1 MEIKVGWFPGPV
13 DESVASYRLRC
24 ERPSSALW
32 EHGFSSE
39 IHPTNFSKVN
49 VFSKNS
55 DLSQLRSARSLGRVV
70 VFDLCDN
77 YLTTDHRMHVRIE
90 QAIECCDVVTVPT
103 SSMKDVVGSRFPGKR
118 CSVIPDMLEFN
129 TPRHPSLS
137 GVSESLIWFGNF
149 GKKKDNSGVYELSSA
164 LFDLSQRDADL
175 LEPFKQKYI
184 ISKPRRNLEW
194 LQLTRDNWTWNK
206 WSPNWFQDFGIRNL
220 CFLPSTANEFTKVK
234 SPNRALTAVML
245 GFPVYCFGNES
256 FQSMQA
262 INIGRTIGDS
272 VDFVLGSRT
281 TDLVERVKQAQYL
294 VRDEFSD
301 DRIIRLWIDLF
312 NSI

>member
-1 MEIKVGWFPGPV
+1 
-13 DESVASYRLRC
+13 LRC
-24 ERPSSALW
+24 KRPSYALW
-32 EHGFSSE
+32 ENGFASV

-55 DLSQLRSARSLGRVV
+55 DSSLMRSARSLGRGV

-77 YLTTDHRMHVRIE
+77 YLTTDHRMQVRIE

-103 SSMKDVVGSRFPGKR
+103 SSMKEVVESRFPGKR
-118 CSVIPDMLEFN
+118 CSVIPDMLEFS

-137 GVSESLIWFGNF
+137 GVSESLVWFGNF
-149 GKKKDNSGVYELSSA
+149 GKKKDRSGVYELSSA
-164 LFDLSQRDADL
+164 LFDLSQRDANP

-184 ISKPRRNLEW
+184 ISKPQRNFEW
-194 LQLTRDNWTWNK
+194 LKLTRDNWTWNK
-206 WSPNWFQDFGIRNL
+206 WSPDWFQDFGIRNL

-245 GFPVYCFGNES
+245 GFPVYCFGNDS
-256 FQSMQA
+256 FQSMHS
-262 INIGRTIGDS
+262 INIGRTIDES

-281 TDLVERVKQAQYL
+281 TDLVDRVKHAQSL

-301 DRIIRLWIDLF
+301 GRITRLWIELIR
-312 NSI
+312 SI

>member
-1 MEIKVGWFPGPV
+1 MEIEVGWFPGPV

-24 ERPSSALW
+24 KRPSSALR
-32 EHGFSSE
+32 EHGFGSE
-39 IHPTNFSKVN
+39 IHPATFSDIN

-55 DLSQLRSARSLGRVV
+55 ELSQMRKARSLGRVV

-77 YLTTDHRMHVRIE
+77 YLTTEHRVQARIE
-90 QAIECCDVVTVPT
+90 QAIECSDLVTVPT
-103 SSMKDVVGSRFPGKR
+103 VSMKDVVDSRFPGKR

-149 GKKKDNSGVYELSSA
+149 GKKRDNSGVYELSSA
-164 LFDLSQRDADL
+164 LFGFSQHEADL
-175 LEPFKQKYI
+175 LKSFKQKFI
-184 ISKPRRNLEW
+184 ISKPHRNLEW
-194 LQLTRDNWTWNK
+194 LKLTRDNWTWIQ
-206 WSPNWFQDFGIRNL
+206 WSPEWFQDFSTRNL

-245 GFPVYCFGNES
+245 GLPVYCFGNKS
-256 FQSMQA
+256 FQSMNTV
-262 INIGRTIGDS
+262 NIGRTIGES

-281 TDLVERVKQAQYL
+281 ADLVDRVKQAQSL
-294 VRDEFSD
+294 VLDEFSD
-301 DRIIRLWIDLF
+301 NRITRLWIDLIR
-312 NSI
+312 SI